1 MSRSHGGDRFY
12 NPPAMRRHQQ
22 LLLQQQLQRPE
33 KSSAA
38 AAAVAPSYAEAE
50 QRMESDGEVSA
61 LSKKASDCGASEPK
75 QVSNESNID
84 RLMEA
89 VTPFVAAMYCPEVNG
104 RGWRSREAGLRPFY
118 HLGDLW
124 ESLKE
129 WSVYGAGVPLIIKGT
144 DSVVQYY
151 VPYLSGLQLYV
162 DPSKRLTN
170 NRHPGEKND
179 AQTLRETNSS
189 NYEADRRK
197 RVAEGTHQNAVNLN
211 SQKLKSLSLRD
222 KYPINSSG
230 DEGESSNFPGLPV
243 FEYLEHEQPYSRKPL
258 TDKISNLESQFPELS
273 SYRSCDLL
281 PSSWISIA
289 WYPIY
294 RIPMGSTLKDL
305 DASFLTIHP
314 LSTHFKN
321 GGQSLSHVSSCVG
334 KVIGASTGSSK
345 ISLPVI
351 GLASY
356 KYKGSILSPSGPQ
369 DYEHENSLLE
379 AANSWLQGL
388 NVVLPDFQFFRS
400 HNSRR

>member
-33 KSSAA
+33 KSTAA
-38 AAAVAPSYAEAE
+38 VVSPAAAVEKRS
-50 QRMESDGEVSA
+50 ESDGDGSA
-61 LSKKASDCGASEPK
+61 LSKKADDCGGSETK
-75 QVSNESNID
+75 KVSSESNID

-89 VTPFVAAMYCPEVNG
+89 VTPFVAAKYCPEVNG

-118 HLGDLW
+118 YLGDLW

-129 WSVYGAGVPLIIKGT
+129 WSVYGAGVPLIIKET

-162 DPSKRLTN
+162 DPSKRPTN
-170 NRHPGEKND
+170 NRQLGEKND
-179 AQTLRETNSS
+179 AETLRETNSS
-189 NYEADRRK
+189 DCEADRRK
-197 RVAEGTHQNAVNLN
+197 RVAEGTHQNAVNSN
-211 SQKLKSLSLRD
+211 SHRLKSLSLRD
-222 KYPINSSG
+222 KYPMNSSG
-230 DEGESSNFPGLPV
+230 DEGESSNFPGLLV
-243 FEYLEHEQPYSRKPL
+243 FEYLEHDQPYSRKPL

-321 GGQSLSHVSSCVG
+321 GGQSPSHGSSCVG
-334 KVIGASTGSSK
+334 KVIGASTGASK

-369 DYEHENSLLE
+369 NYEHENSLLE
-379 AANSWLQGL
+379 AANSWIQGL
-388 NVVLPDFQFFRS
+388 NVVLPDLQFFRS
-400 HNSRR
+400 HYSRR

>member
-1 MSRSHGGDRFY
+1 MAGTGGFAVSRSHGGDRFY

-33 KSSAA
+33 KSPAA
-38 AAAVAPSYAEAE
+38 AAAVAAVPEAAEA
-50 QRMESDGEVSA
+50 QKRSESDGSVSA
-61 LSKKASDCGASEPK
+61 LSKKASDCGSSEAK
-75 QVSNESNID
+75 KVTNESNID

-89 VTPFVAAMYCPEVNG
+89 VTPNVAAKYCPEVNG

-118 HLGDLW
+118 NLGDLW

-129 WSVYGAGVPLIIKGT
+129 WSVYGAGVPMIIKET

-151 VPYLSGLQLYV
+151 VPYLSGLQLYA
-162 DPSKRLTN
+162 DPSKRPAN
-170 NRHPGEKND
+170 NSE
-179 AQTLRETNSS
+179 
-189 NYEADRRK
+189 YEADRRK
-197 RVAEGTHQNAVNLN
+197 HVADGSHQNAVNLS
-211 SQKLKSLSLRD
+211 SQKMKSLSLRD
-222 KYPINSSG
+222 KYPVNSSG
-230 DEGESSNFPGLPV
+230 EEGGNSNSPGLLV
-243 FEYLEHEQPYSRKPL
+243 FEYLEYEQPYSRKPL
-258 TDKISNLESQFPELS
+258 TDKILNLESQFPELS

-321 GGQSLSHVSSCVG
+321 GGQSQSHGSSCVG
-334 KVIGASTGSSK
+334 KVINASAGSSK

-356 KYKGSILSPSGPQ
+356 KYKGSILSPSAPQ

-388 NVVLPDFQFFRS
+388 NVALPDLQFFRS
-400 HNSRR
+400 HYSRR